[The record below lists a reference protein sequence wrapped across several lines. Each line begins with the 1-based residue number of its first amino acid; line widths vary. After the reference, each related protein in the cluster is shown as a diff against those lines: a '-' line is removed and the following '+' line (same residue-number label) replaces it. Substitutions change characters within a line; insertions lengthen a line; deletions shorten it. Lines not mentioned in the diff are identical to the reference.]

1 MGIFFS
7 KGFRPTSTA
16 CIELLNLSHLEDLT
30 VPPQKKHGATTNQQC
45 NVAMFGVKAGLGSMR
60 SAALFRFFFDS
71 VCPPGLWKRT
81 SETIGFGFDSINT
94 SKNPDPSLE

>member
-30 VPPQKKHGATTNQQC
+30 VPPPKKNMVQPPTSS
-45 NVAMFGVKAGLGSMR
+45 AMFGVKAGLGSMR